1 MRRRGRREEEEQEEE
16 EEEEEWLLISITVYG
31 RLYLTYFRSLTSNA
45 VVPAYA
51 YKLFYV

>member
-1 MRRRGRREEEEQEEE
+1 MRRRGRREEEEQE

-31 RLYLTYFRSLTSNA
+31 RLYLTYFRFLTSNA

-51 YKLFYV
+51 YKLFYI